1 MNLFCFL
8 YFLSCLMAMY
18 IRRCRKCVTTHC
30 NATTFV
36 VSSAH
41 DHSHGFDPGS
51 AAPLFTNFPSGLQ
64 DPDAYTFT
72 AGWEPA
78 SVGCQSYANMV
89 DMVVEM

>member
-1 MNLFCFL
+1 
-8 YFLSCLMAMY
+8 
-18 IRRCRKCVTTHC
+18 
-30 NATTFV
+30 

-78 SVGCQSYANMV
+78 SVGCQLGIVLRILSLVAKGPVKGMHVTVIGKYYMV
-89 DMVVEM
+89 DMVQWRCT